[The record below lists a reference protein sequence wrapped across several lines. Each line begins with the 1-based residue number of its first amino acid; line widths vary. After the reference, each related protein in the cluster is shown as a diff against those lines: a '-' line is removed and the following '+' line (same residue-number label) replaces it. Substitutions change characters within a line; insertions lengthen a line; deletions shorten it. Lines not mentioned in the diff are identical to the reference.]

1 MLKNVSLYGESV
13 DIEFDNETIISVKK
27 SDSDTTPEYR
37 VYPGLFD
44 IHSHGMMGM
53 DTCDEG
59 SVEKMAPIML
69 SHGVVSWC
77 PTTMTIDIKQ
87 VKKITSTKPQ
97 VENGCEIIGYHLEG
111 PYINEKYKGAQN
123 PEYIRMASV
132 EELKSISN
140 VSTITVAPETEGCLE
155 FIKNIDIPVCLGHTD
170 CDYDTAIK
178 AIENGA
184 VCLTHTFNAM
194 PPIHHRNP
202 GPIGAACE
210 KGIYAQ
216 VICDGVHIHKAAV
229 LMLYKLF
236 GPERIILI
244 SDSVRPTG
252 LSDGEYELGELMT
265 YVKNGEAR
273 LASGNLA
280 GSTTFLFDMVKKAI
294 EFGIPENEAFKMA
307 SENPYRMM
315 GIKNRGKIEQGYSA
329 DFIITDSERKIVSV
343 VKKGTR
349 FDFSKK

>member
-1 MLKNVSLYGESV
+1 MNILENVSLYGENV
-13 DIEFDNETIISVKK
+13 DIEFDGEKIVSVKK
-27 SDSDTTPEYR
+27 SVSGKKSDYR

-53 DTCDEG
+53 DTCDDG
-59 SVEKMAPIML
+59 SVEKMAPVML

-77 PTTMTIDIKQ
+77 PTTMTIDIEQ
-87 VKKITSTKPQ
+87 VRKITSIKPE

-123 PEYIRMASV
+123 PEYIRKASV
-132 EELKSISN
+132 EELKTIEN
-140 VSTITVAPETEGCLE
+140 VSTITVAPETEGCLD
-155 FIKNIDIPVCLGHTD
+155 FIKNVDIPVCLGHTD

-184 VCLTHTFNAM
+184 NCLTHTFNAM

-202 GPIGAACE
+202 GPIGAASE

-236 GPERIILI
+236 GPGRLILI
-244 SDSVRPTG
+244 SDSVRPAG
-252 LSDGEYELGELMT
+252 LSDGEYELGGLMT

-294 EFGIPENEAFKMA
+294 EFGIPEKEAFQMA

-315 GIKNRGKIEQGYSA
+315 GIQNRGRIEAGFSA
-329 DFIITDSERKIVSV
+329 DFILTDKDMNIVSV
-343 VKKGTR
+343 VKKGKR
-349 FDFSKK
+349 FDY